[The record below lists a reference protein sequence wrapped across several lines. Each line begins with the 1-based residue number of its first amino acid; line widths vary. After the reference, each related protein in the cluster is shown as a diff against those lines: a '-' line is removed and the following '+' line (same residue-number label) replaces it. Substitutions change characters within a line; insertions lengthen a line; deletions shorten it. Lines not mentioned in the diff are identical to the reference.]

1 MKQLYLI
8 ISPTHLKIGVSANP
22 YKRLKEL
29 ATGSA
34 LKLKVHKTYL
44 LLHGIYSKHRTIQ

>member
-22 YKRLKEL
+22 SKSQDEI
-29 ATGSA
+29 SA
-34 LKLKVHKTYL
+34 AAWDLPQT
-44 LLHGIYSKHRTIQ
+44 